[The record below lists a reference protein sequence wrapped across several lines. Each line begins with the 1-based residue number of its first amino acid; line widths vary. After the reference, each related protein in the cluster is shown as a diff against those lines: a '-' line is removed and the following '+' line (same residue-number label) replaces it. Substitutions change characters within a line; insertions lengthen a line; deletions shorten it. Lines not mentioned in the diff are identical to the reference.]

1 MKMNEEPD
9 IIHMELLF
17 DKKKQSPEQYLFLS
31 VVLQAL
37 LDVTKTVQ
45 SNKDSHYKA
54 RAKAWFFCSVG
65 VTCDNFERV
74 CFMAGINPEKTRS
87 FAYKVIDSN
96 YSGNFKTRIKNLLGE
111 VDADKRKT

>member
-37 LDVTKTVQ
+37 LDITKTVK
-45 SNKDSHYKA
+45 SNKDSYYKA

-65 VTCDNFERV
+65 VTCDNFEYI
-74 CFMAGINPEKTRS
+74 CESAGMNAQYTRS
-87 FAYKVIDSN
+87 FAIKVINSKEIKYVRQRIRRVLD
-96 YSGNFKTRIKNLLGE
+96 KT
-111 VDADKRKT
+111 